1 MNYAGLRQALRLS
14 DKFCAVES
22 QKPMRDAQFLLI
34 PCQFKAEAGFVKSR
48 KPVSPSKCR
57 QQYLA
62 VVEEE
67 PNLVGEP

>member
-1 MNYAGLRQALRLS
+1 MNYTGLGQALHLS
-14 DKFCAVES
+14 DKFCVVES
-22 QKPMRDAQFLLI
+22 QKLRRDAQFLLT
-34 PCQFKAEAGFVKSR
+34 PCQFKAEVGFVKSR